1 MSSNMLMLRWIS
13 LNPNLGG
20 RGLIL
25 LPYWFSLDSSETV
38 KVITLAFC
46 RIQQHCVKDVRAK
59 FFILQPPQ
67 SSDIGQNSDRFFSDF
82 RISGESL
89 IKKIRNKVKK
99 NWRWVD
105 VRNFDINVSFPIC
118 GQFEAIRKPDS
129 RRTFCKT

>member
-20 RGLIL
+20 WGVIL
-25 LPYWFSLDSSETV
+25 LPYWFSLNSSETV
-38 KVITLAFC
+38 KVVTLAFC
-46 RIQQHCVKDVRAK
+46 RIQQHSVKDVRAK
-59 FFILQPPQ
+59 FGILHPPQ
-67 SSDIGQNSDRFFSDF
+67 SSDIEQNSDGFFSDF

-89 IKKIRNKVKK
+89 IRKIRNKVKK

-118 GQFEAIRKPDS
+118 GQFEVIRKPDS
-129 RRTFCKT
+129 RRTSCKT

>member
-20 RGLIL
+20 WGVIL
-25 LPYWFSLDSSETV
+25 LPYWFSLNSSETV
-38 KVITLAFC
+38 KVVTLAFC
-46 RIQQHCVKDVRAK
+46 RIQQHSVKDVRAK
-59 FFILQPPQ
+59 FGILHPPQ
-67 SSDIGQNSDRFFSDF
+67 SSDIEQNSDGFFSDF

-105 VRNFDINVSFPIC
+105 VRNFGINVSFPIC
-118 GQFEAIRKPDS
+118 GQFEVIRKPDS
-129 RRTFCKT
+129 RRTSCKT